1 MYGKKRFLIWLIM
14 ITIVAMIPVLS
25 ADASS
30 SEMTFEE
37 FLKEVVDRK
46 GNFDGGGVLVR
57 WQPDET
63 KRKIDRIQSNNAQ
76 YQIFSELDDIT
87 LSNIKFEYIPADI
100 FEHTDAWAGPGNWT
114 KDQIRNAEFQFL
126 NKGNVTLKNCTF
138 EKVIASPFGDQ
149 QNRPGDA
156 NRSLTVTDCTFSNV
170 YNAYALKDI
179 YPANAVIK
187 DNHFEN
193 CSGAIYFEGTI
204 PRGTIAISENQFGNI
219 DQYAAAGKENTR
231 GIIQLSAGF
240 TTATS
245 TQIILKDNTITGNLV
260 KDENVTGGLAV
271 LRQIANLDGREIG
284 GWTPGKAFSI
294 KAEGAYTLPSMPG
307 GTDGKI
313 NYRFAGWA
321 ATDDYLG
328 ATDITNES
336 RFLAAGQETQN
347 GMYYAVWEPT
357 SCTVIY
363 SDGAGGAVF
372 ADQVFT
378 VVPGDATPRFNGTP
392 QREGYLFMGW
402 QPTLS
407 ATVTENT
414 IYTAVWEAIK
424 PTPTPTTSAA
434 PTSIPT
440 ASPAPTLSPTV
451 APAPP
456 KTGDGSAL
464 GTWIGLLLLGAG
476 GMAGL
481 ALHMKKRKS

>member
-1 MYGKKRFLIWLIM
+1 M
-14 ITIVAMIPVLS
+14 
-25 ADASS
+25 
-30 SEMTFEE
+30 
-37 FLKEVVDRK
+37 
-46 GNFDGGGVLVR
+46 LVR
-57 WQPDET
+57 WKPDEAE
-63 KRKIDRIQSNNAQ
+63 REIDRIQSNNAQ

-100 FEHTDAWAGPGNWT
+100 YGHSDAWAGSGSWT
-114 KDQIRNAEFQFL
+114 KEKIRNAEFQFL
-126 NKGNVTLKNCTF
+126 NKGDVTLKNCTF

-156 NRSLTVTDCTFSNV
+156 KRSLTVTNCTFSNV

-179 YPANAVIK
+179 YPANARIE
-187 DNHFEN
+187 DNRFVN
-193 CSGAIYFEGTI
+193 CSGAIYFEGEI
-204 PRGTIAISENQFGNI
+204 SRGTINVSENQFDNI
-219 DQYAAAGKENTR
+219 DQYAESGKENTR
-231 GIIQLSAGF
+231 GIIQLSADF
-240 TTATS
+240 TTGAS
-245 TQIILKDNTITGNLV
+245 TEIILKDNTITGNLV
-260 KDENVTGGLAV
+260 KDKDVDKELPV
-271 LRQIANLDGREIG
+271 LRQIADLDGMEIG
-284 GWTPGKAFSI
+284 GWTPGEAFSI
-294 KAEGAYTLPSMPG
+294 KADGAYTLPSMPD

-321 ATDDYLG
+321 ATNVYLG

-336 RFLAAGQETQN
+336 RFLAAGDRVTKN

-434 PTSIPT
+434 P
-440 ASPAPTLSPTV
+440 
-451 APAPP
+451 P

-476 GMAGL
+476 GVAGL

>member
-1 MYGKKRFLIWLIM
+1 M
-14 ITIVAMIPVLS
+14 
-25 ADASS
+25 
-30 SEMTFEE
+30 
-37 FLKEVVDRK
+37 
-46 GNFDGGGVLVR
+46 LVR

-378 VVPGDATPRFNGTP
+378 VVPGDATPRFNGTATHS
-392 QREGYLFMGW
+392 QRNGNREYHIYCCVGGNKAHTDTHDLRRSYVDPYRLSRSHVEPHRCPRSSQNGGW
-402 QPTLS
+402 KRAGDLDWPAAAWRRRHGGSCAAYEKEKKLRHK
-407 ATVTENT
+407 NT
-414 IYTAVWEAIK
+414 DPV
-424 PTPTPTTSAA
+424 P
-434 PTSIPT
+434 
-440 ASPAPTLSPTV
+440 
-451 APAPP
+451 
-456 KTGDGSAL
+456 
-464 GTWIGLLLLGAG
+464 
-476 GMAGL
+476 
-481 ALHMKKRKS
+481 

>member
-1 MYGKKRFLIWLIM
+1 M
-14 ITIVAMIPVLS
+14 
-25 ADASS
+25 
-30 SEMTFEE
+30 
-37 FLKEVVDRK
+37 
-46 GNFDGGGVLVR
+46 LVR

-179 YPANAVIK
+179 YPANARIE
-187 DNHFEN
+187 DNRFEN

-204 PRGTIAISENQFGNI
+204 SRGMIDVSENQFDNI
-219 DQYAAAGKENTR
+219 DRYAASGKENTR

-240 TTATS
+240 TTGAS

-260 KDENVTGGLAV
+260 KDKDVEGGLPV
-271 LRQIANLDGREIG
+271 LRQIAGLDGMEIG
-284 GWTPGKAFSI
+284 GWTPGEAFSI
-294 KAEGAYTLPSMPG
+294 KAEGAYTLPSMPD

-321 ATDDYLG
+321 ATDDYRG

-336 RFLAAGQETQN
+336 SFLAAGDQVTQN
-347 GMYYAVWEPT
+347 GMYY
-357 SCTVIY
+357 
-363 SDGAGGAVF
+363 
-372 ADQVFT
+372 
-378 VVPGDATPRFNGTP
+378 
-392 QREGYLFMGW
+392 
-402 QPTLS
+402 
-407 ATVTENT
+407 
-414 IYTAVWEAIK
+414 AVWEAIK

-434 PTSIPT
+434 PTPIPTASPAPTPIPT

-476 GMAGL
+476 GVAGL

>member
-1 MYGKKRFLIWLIM
+1 MEIL
-14 ITIVAMIPVLS
+14 T
-25 ADASS
+25 
-30 SEMTFEE
+30 
-37 FLKEVVDRK
+37 
-46 GNFDGGGVLVR
+46 GGVLVSWR
-57 WQPDET
+57 PDKTE
-63 KRKIDRIQSNNAQ
+63 RKIDRIQNNNAQ

-87 LSNIKFEYIPADI
+87 LSNINFEYIPADI
-100 FEHTDAWAGPGNWT
+100 NGHTDVWAGSGNWT
-114 KDQIRNAEFQFL
+114 KEKIRNAEFQFL
-126 NKGNVTLKNCTF
+126 NTGNVTLKNCTF

-149 QNRPGDA
+149 QDRSGDA
-156 NRSLTVTDCTFSNV
+156 NRSLTVTNCTFSNV

-187 DNHFEN
+187 DNRFVN
-193 CSGAIYFEGTI
+193 CSGAIYFEGKI
-204 PRGTIAISENQFGNI
+204 SRGTIDVSENQFDNI
-219 DQYAAAGKENTR
+219 DQYAESGKENTR

-240 TTATS
+240 TTGVS

-260 KDENVTGGLAV
+260 KDKDVDGGLPV
-271 LRQIANLDGREIG
+271 LRQIADLDGREIG
-284 GWTPGKAFSI
+284 GWTPGEAFSI
-294 KAEGAYTLPSMPG
+294 KAEAKGAYTLPSMPD

-321 ATDDYLG
+321 ATGVYRG
-328 ATDITNES
+328 ATDITNKS
-336 RFLAAGQETQN
+336 SFLAAGDQVTKN

>member
-1 MYGKKRFLIWLIM
+1 M
-14 ITIVAMIPVLS
+14 
-25 ADASS
+25 
-30 SEMTFEE
+30 
-37 FLKEVVDRK
+37 
-46 GNFDGGGVLVR
+46 LVR

-100 FEHTDAWAGPGNWT
+100 NGHSDAWAGSGNWT
-114 KDQIRNAEFQFL
+114 AKEICNAEFQFL
-126 NKGNVTLKNCTF
+126 NKGDVTLKNCTF

-149 QNRPGDA
+149 QNRSGDA

-179 YPANAVIK
+179 YPANARIE
-187 DNHFEN
+187 DNRFVN

-204 PRGTIAISENQFGNI
+204 SRGTIAISENQFGNI

-240 TTATS
+240 TTGAS
-245 TQIILKDNTITGNLV
+245 TKIILKDNTITGNLV
-260 KDENVTGGLAV
+260 KDKGVEGGLPV
-271 LRQIANLDGREIG
+271 LRQIAGLGGMEIG
-284 GWTPGKAFSI
+284 GWTPGEAFSI
-294 KAEGAYTLPSMPG
+294 KAEGPYTLPSMPD

-321 ATDDYLG
+321 ATDDYRG

-336 RFLAAGQETQN
+336 RFLAAGDQVTQN
-347 GMYYAVWEPT
+347 GMYYAVWE
-357 SCTVIY
+357 
-363 SDGAGGAVF
+363 
-372 ADQVFT
+372 
-378 VVPGDATPRFNGTP
+378 
-392 QREGYLFMGW
+392 
-402 QPTLS
+402 
-407 ATVTENT
+407 
-414 IYTAVWEAIK
+414 AIE

-434 PTSIPT
+434 PTPIPT

-476 GMAGL
+476 GVAGL